1 MLSFSISLHT
11 QHQPSHTASACT
23 RSISLHMQHQPAHAS
38 ACTRI
43 SLHTQ
48 HQPALGLKH
57 AFSLSERL
65 CCSRSGRHLASTWQV
80 EGAQRGPEL
89 NE

>member
-11 QHQPSHTASACT
+11 QHQPSHA
-23 RSISLHMQHQPAHAS
+23 AS

-57 AFSLSERL
+57 AFSPSERL